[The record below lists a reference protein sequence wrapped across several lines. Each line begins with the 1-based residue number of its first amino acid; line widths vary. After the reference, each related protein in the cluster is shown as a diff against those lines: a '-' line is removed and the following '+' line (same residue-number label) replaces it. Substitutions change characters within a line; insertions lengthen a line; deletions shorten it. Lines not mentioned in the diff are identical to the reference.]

1 MVLPMTELRF
11 SRVRF
16 TIAAVLAA
24 YPVVTALLYLV
35 LPLTPEWPLWQK
47 SLLIVPVVV
56 STMIWLLIPRIHR
69 HLKDWLHV

>member
-1 MVLPMTELRF
+1 MTELRF

-24 YPVVTALLYLV
+24 YPVVTALLYLI

>member
-1 MVLPMTELRF
+1 MSDPRF

-24 YPVVTALLYLV
+24 YPLVTALLYLV

-47 SLLIVPVVV
+47 SMLIVPVVV
-56 STMIWLLIPRIHR
+56 STMIWLLIPRIQR
-69 HLKDWLHV
+69 HLKGWLHV

>member
-1 MVLPMTELRF
+1 MSDPRF

-47 SLLIVPVVV
+47 SMLIVPLVV
-56 STMIWLLIPRIHR
+56 SIMIWLLIPRIQR
-69 HLKDWLHV
+69 HLKGWLHV

>member
-1 MVLPMTELRF
+1 MSDPRF
-11 SRVRF
+11 SRIRF

-24 YPVVTALLYLV
+24 YPLVTALLYLV

-56 STMIWLLIPRIHR
+56 STMIWLLIPRIQR
-69 HLKDWLHV
+69 HLKGWLHV

>member
-1 MVLPMTELRF
+1 MSDPRF

-24 YPVVTALLYLV
+24 YPLVTALLYLV

-56 STMIWLLIPRIHR
+56 STMIWLLIPRIQR
-69 HLKDWLHV
+69 HLKGWLHV